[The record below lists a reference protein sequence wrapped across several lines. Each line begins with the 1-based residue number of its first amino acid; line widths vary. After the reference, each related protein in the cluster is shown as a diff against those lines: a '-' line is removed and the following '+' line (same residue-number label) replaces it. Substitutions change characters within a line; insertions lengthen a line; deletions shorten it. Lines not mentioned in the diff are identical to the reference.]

1 MTIPEHMSSL
11 ERRAAIGLAAIYGIR
26 MLGMFL
32 ILPVFVLYAATIPG
46 GNNQLLVGIALGTYG
61 LTQAFLQLPFGMA
74 SDKYGR
80 KRVIYVGLILFAM
93 GSFIAASA
101 QDIYLLIFGRAIQ
114 GMGAISAAVTA
125 LLADLTREEHRT
137 KAMAII
143 GSTIGAMFAV
153 SMVAGPWLNSAI
165 GVPGI
170 FALTG
175 GLALFG
181 IWLVH
186 SFVPNAGH
194 YHFHSDAQ
202 VQPGRLR
209 DVLKDPQ
216 LLRLDFGIF
225 SLHTLLMAVFV
236 TVPQALIEK
245 GGLALDAHWKIYLP
259 IMLISL
265 LVMTP
270 IIIFAEKKA
279 KLKLVFVC
287 AIILLL
293 TGEVALGF
301 SNGFSGLIVALLMF
315 FIAFN
320 VLEASLPS
328 LITKMAP
335 AALKGTALGVYNS
348 AQSLGLFAGAAIG
361 GLLNEHFGAQAV
373 FVFGTMLVCVW
384 LVAALTMNAP
394 LPVRSKMFHIASL
407 GLEDAKLLS
416 AKLLLLPGILEAA
429 VPAGEQAVYLKV
441 NAKHWDEAGTK
452 KLLEGK

>member
-1 MTIPEHMSSL
+1 MIIPEYMSSL
-11 ERRAAIGLAAIYGIR
+11 ERRAAIGLAAIYGLR

-46 GNNQLLVGIALGTYG
+46 GDNQLLVGIALGTYG

-74 SDKYGR
+74 SDRYGR
-80 KRVIYVGLILFAM
+80 KRVIYVGLIMFAA
-93 GSFIAASA
+93 GSFIAAGA
-101 QDIYLLIFGRAIQ
+101 QDIYLLIIGRAIQ

-137 KAMAII
+137 KAMAIV
-143 GSTIGAMFAV
+143 GSTIGVMFAI
-153 SMVAGPWLNSAI
+153 SMVAGSWLNSAI

-170 FALTG
+170 FILTG
-175 GLALFG
+175 CLALVG
-181 IWLVH
+181 IWVVH
-186 SFVPNAGH
+186 SFVPNAGPF
-194 YHFHSDAQ
+194 HFHSDAQ
-202 VQPGRLR
+202 VQTGRLT

-216 LLRLDFGIF
+216 LLRLDLGIF
-225 SLHTLLMAVFV
+225 VLHALLMSVFV
-236 TVPQALIEK
+236 VVPQALIDK

-259 IMLISL
+259 IMLVSF
-265 LVMTP
+265 LVMAP
-270 IIIFAEKKA
+270 LIILAEKKA

-287 AIILLL
+287 SIILLL
-293 TGEVALGF
+293 AGEVALAVTDEF
-301 SNGFSGLIVALLMF
+301 FGLMAALLMF

-328 LITKMAP
+328 LVSKMAP

-348 AQSLGLFAGAAIG
+348 TQSLGLFAGAAIG

-373 FVFGTMLVCVW
+373 FMFGTLLVSFW
-384 LVAALTMNAP
+384 LVAAATMQAP
-394 LPVRSKMFHIASL
+394 LPVRSKMFHIV
-407 GLEDAKLLS
+407 GVDLEEAKRLS

-429 VPAGEQAVYLKV
+429 VPPDEQAVYLKV
-441 NAKHWDEAGTK
+441 NMKHWDEAGTI